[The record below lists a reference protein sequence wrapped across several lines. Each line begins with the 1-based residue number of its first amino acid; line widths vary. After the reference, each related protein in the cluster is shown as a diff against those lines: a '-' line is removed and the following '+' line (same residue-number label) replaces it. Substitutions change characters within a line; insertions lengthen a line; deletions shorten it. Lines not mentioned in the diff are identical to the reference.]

1 MLQTSSSS
9 AFVASPQLLEEL
21 AERSTPI
28 ALGEHRMLFREGDQ
42 PVGIYIVWRGAAVL
56 TSGSN
61 GETVLKVEAGPG
73 SLLGVPAV
81 VGSKRY
87 SLTAVALEGAELSFI
102 NCEDFVHLMHTQP
115 VLAFEVLKVLAE
127 EVRFAREAVSR
138 S

>member
-1 MLQTSSSS
+1 MERHDSGDIRPGQGRKHEMLQTSSSS

-73 SLLGVPAV
+73 SLLG
-81 VGSKRY
+81 GS
-87 SLTAVALEGAELSFI
+87 
-102 NCEDFVHLMHTQP
+102 
-115 VLAFEVLKVLAE
+115 
-127 EVRFAREAVSR
+127 
-138 S
+138 

>member
-1 MLQTSSSS
+1 MVQRSSSS
-9 AFVASPQLLEEL
+9 AFVASSQLLEAL
-21 AERSTPI
+21 ADRSTPI

-42 PVGIYIVWRGAAVL
+42 PVGVYIVWHGTAQL

-61 GETVLKVEAGPG
+61 GETVLCVEAGPG

-81 VGSKRY
+81 IGSKRY

-115 VLAFEVLKVLAE
+115 ILAFEVLKVLAE

-138 S
+138 